1 MEMHEQSGSLYV
13 VATPIGNLADISLR
27 ALEVLRSIDLIAA
40 EDTRHTRKLLSHY
53 DIHKPLLSYHSQN
66 MQQRGSELIKK
77 LIAGEK
83 IALVTDAGTPGISD
97 PGSLLVRQALDN
109 ELQVISIP
117 GPVALITALVI
128 SGLPTQ
134 PFAFLGFPP
143 PRGAG
148 RKRFFEAY
156 AGLLMTIILYE
167 SPQRLKR
174 TLGDL
179 LTFWG
184 DRRIAVAR
192 ELTKKF
198 EEQFRGTITEAQSHF
213 AEAVKGELTLV
224 VAGAE
229 PEEPGGG
236 DADEWVEQLEEL
248 LADGKTTV
256 KEAAGM
262 IAAKYR
268 ISRRDVYQKAIQLQR
283 ELSSE

>member
-1 MEMHEQSGSLYV
+1 MYV

-27 ALEVLRSIDLIAA
+27 ALEVLGSVDLIAA

-53 DIHKPLLSYHSQN
+53 NIHKPLVSYHSQN
-66 MQQRGSELIKK
+66 MQQRGFELVQKI
-77 LIAGEK
+77 IAGER

-97 PGSLLVRQALDN
+97 PGSLLIRQSL
-109 ELQVISIP
+109 EQKIQVISIP
-117 GPVALITALVI
+117 GAAALITALVT

-143 PRGAG
+143 NRGAG
-148 RKRFFEAY
+148 RKRFFQAY
-156 AGLLMTIILYE
+156 AGLTMTSILYE

-174 TLGDL
+174 TLSDL

-213 AEAVKGELTLV
+213 AEAVKGEITLV

-229 PEEPGGG
+229 PEDANRGE
-236 DADEWVEQLEEL
+236 ADEWVEQLEEL

-283 ELSSE
+283 ELGSG